1 MWISFFILL
10 PVPPVTKIL
19 IHYTTHSFFIY
30 TLFIREYI
38 YNVPQG
44 VTVISTIN
52 SVLFN
57 WQINRSIIML
67 TAMRMSSSELNKGL
81 VLRGKTKVNNDVVI
95 FEVVKTNPGE
105 YWIVTGPKPG
115 VCWNFKDS
123 ENTECWD
130 FEQVINTTVG
140 GLIAQIEALLRFYQ
154 AEA

>member
-1 MWISFFILL
+1 
-10 PVPPVTKIL
+10 
-19 IHYTTHSFFIY
+19 
-30 TLFIREYI
+30 
-38 YNVPQG
+38 
-44 VTVISTIN
+44 
-52 SVLFN
+52 
-57 WQINRSIIML
+57 ML

-81 VLRGKTKVNNDVVI
+81 VLRGKTKVNDYDVI

-105 YWIVTGPKPG
+105 YWLVTGPKPG

-140 GLIAQIEALLRFYQ
+140 GLIAQIESLLRFYQ